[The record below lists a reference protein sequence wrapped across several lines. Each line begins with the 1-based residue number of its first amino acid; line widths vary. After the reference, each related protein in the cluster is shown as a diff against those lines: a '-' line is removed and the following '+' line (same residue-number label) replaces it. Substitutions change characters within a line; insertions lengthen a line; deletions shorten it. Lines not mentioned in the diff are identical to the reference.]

1 MSQEYTG
8 GWAMHLPNAFWVY
21 RNSPK
26 LAIGFSPFSLVYG
39 TEVISPAE
47 VMTPFLR
54 VMQMREKEK

>member
-1 MSQEYTG
+1 
-8 GWAMHLPNAFWVY
+8 MHLPNAFWVY

-26 LAIGFSPFSLVYG
+26 LAIGFPPFSLVYG